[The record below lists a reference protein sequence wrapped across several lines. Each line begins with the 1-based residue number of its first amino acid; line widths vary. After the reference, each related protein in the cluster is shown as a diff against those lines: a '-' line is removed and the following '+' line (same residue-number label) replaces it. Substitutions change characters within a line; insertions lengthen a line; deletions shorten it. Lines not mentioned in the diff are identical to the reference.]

1 MMSEPTVRQPDQ
13 SPPRPQSVGAGP
25 GSGGRDATQPVI
37 VGDVHGCG
45 DELRELL
52 HDLDRALGQPWIVL
66 IGDLLTKGPAPHVVV
81 AELRQRRARG
91 QRISMICGNHD
102 QRMLL
107 ALVQVEAGL
116 DPNRLSR
123 TERETWHALAK
134 RRMIA
139 EATELLVECNE
150 TIIVQGLLPPVASL
164 RPPSVREPLRWTAVH
179 GGIEPRLGLART
191 PDQLK
196 IHIKAE
202 SEQEEHWWERYRG
215 EDGLIIVGHKPLRA
229 PMVLRRRDGTPM
241 VVNIDT
247 GCAYGNALTAYLPHE
262 DRLVSVPSRQPRGEK
277 YRSLRV
283 ADDQG
288 STRGA
293 PPGSGSA
300 PSADAKLAAREHWV
314 RSPHAPHP
322 PHAGIAGSA

>member
-1 MMSEPTVRQPDQ
+1 MMNQPRVRKPDQ
-13 SPPRPQSVGAGP
+13 SALTAGSPSASPTGWSAGA
-25 GSGGRDATQPVI
+25 RDAAHPAI
-37 VGDVHGCG
+37 IGDVHGCG
-45 DELRELL
+45 EELREILQ
-52 HDLDRALGQPWIVL
+52 DLDRALGHPWIIL
-66 IGDLLTKGPAPHVVV
+66 IGDLLTKGPAPHLVV
-81 AELRQRRARG
+81 AELRERRARG

-116 DPNRLSR
+116 DPNRLPR
-123 TERETWHALAK
+123 AERETWHALAK
-134 RRMIA
+134 RRVIA

-150 TIIVQGLLPPVASL
+150 TIVVQGLLPPVASL
-164 RPPSVREPLRWTAVH
+164 LPPSVREPMRWTAVH

-202 SEQEEHWWERYRG
+202 DEHEEHWWERYRG

-229 PMVLRRRDGTPM
+229 PMVLRRRDGSPM

-262 DRLVSVPSRQPRGEK
+262 DRIVSVPSRQPRGEK
-277 YRSLRV
+277 FKSLRL
-283 ADDQG
+283 ADEHG
-288 STRGA
+288 STRGQ
-293 PPGSGSA
+293 SGVRGQRSEPSEPLPASA
-300 PSADAKLAAREHWV
+300 VRLPYLAESQPR
-314 RSPHAPHP
+314 R
-322 PHAGIAGSA
+322 

>member
-1 MMSEPTVRQPDQ
+1 MRSESMVRQPEPT
-13 SPPRPQSVGAGP
+13 PPATGFA
-25 GSGGRDATQPVI
+25 SGGRDATQPAI
-37 VGDVHGCG
+37 IGDIHGCG
-45 DELRELL
+45 EELRELL
-52 HDLDRALGQPWIVL
+52 HDLDRALGHPWIIL
-66 IGDLLTKGPAPHVVV
+66 IGDLLTKGPAPHLVVT
-81 AELRQRRARG
+81 ELRERRARG

-116 DPNRLSR
+116 DPHRLPR
-123 TERETWHALAK
+123 AEREAWHALAK

-150 TIIVQGLLPPVASL
+150 TILVQGLLPPVASL

-202 SEQEEHWWERYRG
+202 SEHEEHWWERYRG
-215 EDGLIIVGHKPLRA
+215 DEGLIVVGHKPLRA
-229 PMVLRRRDGTPM
+229 PMILRRRDGSPM

-247 GCAYGNALTAYLPHE
+247 GCAYGNTLTAYLPHE
-262 DRLVSVPSRQPRGEK
+262 DRIVSVPSRQPRGEK
-277 YRSLRV
+277 FRSLRL
-283 ADDQG
+283 ADEHG

-293 PPGSGSA
+293 VHGHAPAVSATTGSESEAKRA
-300 PSADAKLAAREHWV
+300 PREHWG
-314 RSPHAPHP
+314 RSPQV
-322 PHAGIAGSA
+322 GSI